1 MSETRF
7 KLISFSICPFV
18 QRPRIVML
26 EKQIAHT
33 IEYIDLQDPPMWFHE
48 VSPLEKVP
56 VLLVDEQ
63 ALFESM
69 PICEYL
75 DEVSPGSLYPEAPL
89 DRARQR
95 AWIEFGNDVLSQQH
109 ALASAGDEPGFK
121 RARALLAER
130 WDSLEE
136 VLAEGPYF
144 AGAAFGMVDAV
155 FAPIFRITR
164 ELQRLS
170 GLELITEETP
180 EVAAWASSLLQRPSV
195 KDAVPTSYSED
206 YAAFVRRLGGVLSQR
221 LPN

>member
-18 QRPRIVML
+18 QRPRIVMF

-95 AWIEFGNDVLSQQH
+95 AWLDASTSSDE
-109 ALASAGDEPGFK
+109 LAYGSKKATSKPGVSRYHK
-121 RARALLAER
+121 
-130 WDSLEE
+130 
-136 VLAEGPYF
+136 
-144 AGAAFGMVDAV
+144 
-155 FAPIFRITR
+155 
-164 ELQRLS
+164 
-170 GLELITEETP
+170 
-180 EVAAWASSLLQRPSV
+180 
-195 KDAVPTSYSED
+195 
-206 YAAFVRRLGGVLSQR
+206 
-221 LPN
+221 